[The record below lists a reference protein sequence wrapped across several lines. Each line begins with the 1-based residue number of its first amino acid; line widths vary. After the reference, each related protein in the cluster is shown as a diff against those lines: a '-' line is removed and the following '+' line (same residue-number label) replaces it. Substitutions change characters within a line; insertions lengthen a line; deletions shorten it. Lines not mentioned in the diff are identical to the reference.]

1 MATAKKLPSGNWRV
15 RAYDKK
21 TDTYKSFTAP
31 SKKQAELMAVE
42 YLNGLRRT
50 HKGDITVKQAIT
62 NYIESKDK
70 TLSVSTI
77 RGYEIIKKNAIEE
90 IKDIKLCDVDEIVL
104 QKWANKNA
112 EKYSAK
118 SIRNQY
124 GLITASLKQNK
135 IHLEFDSVLLK
146 PKQKKQMLIPNID
159 DMKKIIEITKGTSI
173 ETAILLA
180 LLLGLRRSEICAL
193 KWSDYDGEKINIHAA
208 AVTDKNNKTI
218 IKNTNKSYAGTR
230 TLAVPDI
237 LKESLDSQ
245 ERTGEFIV
253 NMKKPGRLLERFR
266 TLCKNNGLPNFT
278 IHSLRHAN
286 ASLMLLQG
294 VPDKYAMER
303 LGQATNNMLKNVY
316 QHTFKDEQTK
326 ISENLNNKFN
336 EIAK

>member
-21 TDTYKSFTAP
+21 TDKYKSFTAP
-31 SKKQAELMAVE
+31 TKKQAELMAAE
-42 YLNGLRRT
+42 YLNGLRKT
-50 HKGDITVKQAIT
+50 SENDITVEQAIT

-77 RGYEIIKKNAIEE
+77 RGYEIIKKNAIDEV
-90 IKDIKLCDVDEIVL
+90 KDIKLCDVDEIVL

-118 SIRNQY
+118 AIRNQY

-135 IHLEFDSVLLK
+135 INLEFDSVLLK
-146 PKQKKQMLIPNID
+146 PKQKKQMLIPNIE

-180 LLLGLRRSEICAL
+180 LLLGLRRSEIYAL

-208 AVTDKNNKTI
+208 MVQDKNNTAI

-230 TLAVPDI
+230 TLTVPDI
-237 LKESLDSQ
+237 LKESLDGQ

-286 ASLMLLQG
+286 ANLMLLQG

-316 QHTFKDEQTK
+316 QHTFKEEQPK
-326 ISENLNNKFN
+326 ISDNLNNKFN
-336 EIAK
+336 EIIK